1 MKIGYFTSIEGWGG
15 SEMYLLRLMQ
25 GVRERGHEVL
35 LFGVEGTRL
44 WAEAGAGAHGV

>member
-1 MKIGYFTSIEGWGG
+1 
-15 SEMYLLRLMQ
+15 MYLLRLMQ

-44 WAEAGAGAHGV
+44 WDIN